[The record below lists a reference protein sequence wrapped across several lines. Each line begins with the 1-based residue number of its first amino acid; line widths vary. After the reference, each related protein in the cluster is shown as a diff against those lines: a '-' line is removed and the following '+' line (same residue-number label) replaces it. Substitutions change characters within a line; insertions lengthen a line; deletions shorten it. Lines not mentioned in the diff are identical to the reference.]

1 MNKLRIIFL
10 ALIMT
15 FLCTSTALAA
25 WSITFNKTAYDLDHF
40 SQPNKGIIQEKWSWR
55 EATSP
60 TWINGYPSTLQDNK
74 DYLIKY
80 EVQDKEGAWSLP
92 DIKLISTRNIN
103 LPPVALFTVT
113 PNPVVAGKALT
124 YNDASYSP
132 TGKTIIKRSWR
143 YQNPAGTWSAVSST
157 PPASFTTVGKYKI
170 ELIVSD
176 GIMSSEPYYQDVEV
190 IPDNNPPTVSF
201 TMTPATNFYDYEP
214 VTYNVSYSDPNGDPC
229 GGYQWALRKNGGRWF
244 YLSNPPSNY
253 EAPGPGNYVL
263 ALRAIDIPRYPQ
275 QEAKWSHPS
284 PDPNTWFKR
293 TFTVLEGFVMRGDII
308 PAPAERGRKIRIF
321 ARAVRPSDLSTRVDI
336 DSATA
341 TIIDTSTGKA
351 PAGFTPTTINLAY
364 DSASKDWYGD
374 YKIPDH
380 VTQKGK
386 WPDDGTYEVIVTGRK
401 ALTVKDYKVP
411 FTVKGHILDRT
422 IIVTQKLH

>member
-15 FLCTSTALAA
+15 FMCTSTALAA

-60 TWINGYPSTLQDNK
+60 TWINGYPSILEDNK

-132 TGKTIIKRSWR
+132 TGKPITSRSWR

-157 PPASFTTVGKYKI
+157 PPASFSTVGKYKI

-214 VTYNVSYSDPNGDPC
+214 VTYNISYSDPDGDPC
-229 GGYQWALRKNGGRWF
+229 GGYQWALRKNGGPWI
-244 YLSNPPSNY
+244 YLNNPPSNY
-253 EAPGPGNYVL
+253 EAYGPGNYVL
-263 ALRAIDIPRYPQ
+263 ALRAIDIPKHPQ
-275 QEAKWSHPS
+275 LDAKWSHPS

-293 TFTVLEGFVMRGDII
+293 SFTVLEGFVMRGDII

-341 TIIDTSTGKA
+341 TIINTSTGKA
-351 PAGFTPTTINLAY
+351 PAGFVPTTINLKY
-364 DSASKDWYGD
+364 DAARKDWYGD
-374 YKIPDH
+374 YLIPSH
-380 VTQKGK
+380 IIQKGK
-386 WPDDGTYEVIVTGRK
+386 WPDNGTYEVIVTGRK
-401 ALTVKDYKVP
+401 AVTVKSCNVP
-411 FTVKGHILDRT
+411 FTVKGNILDRL
-422 IIVTQKLH
+422 INVTKKMQ